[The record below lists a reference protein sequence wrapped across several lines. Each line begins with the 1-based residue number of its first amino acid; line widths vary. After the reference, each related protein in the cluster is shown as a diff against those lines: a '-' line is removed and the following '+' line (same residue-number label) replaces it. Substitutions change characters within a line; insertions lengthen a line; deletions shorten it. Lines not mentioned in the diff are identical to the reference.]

1 MRDFK
6 ALFFTGLTLIISGI
20 LLKISTPET
29 WISSV
34 LISLGGTAKILFLV
48 LTLRKN
54 KLRPGYEMLFL
65 LAGLALVIL
74 GAQLRKEPATLA
86 FALPATLSGLLL
98 KVSFVLLFIRRLRLH
113 RLRRTRDQAI

>member
-34 LISLGGTAKILFLV
+34 LISLGGTAKILFLI

-54 KLRPGYEMLFL
+54 KMRPGYEMLFL

-86 FALPATLSGLLL
+86 FALPELCAKNDQGQSRQQ
-98 KVSFVLLFIRRLRLH
+98 KEHFVT
-113 RLRRTRDQAI
+113 RTHFVFA

>member
-74 GAQLRKEPATLA
+74 GAQLRKEPSTLA

-98 KVSFVLLFIRRLRLH
+98 KSAFILLFIRKVRSH

>member
-1 MRDFK
+1 MRDYK
-6 ALFFTGLTLIISGI
+6 AVFFTGLILIITGI
-20 LLKISTPET
+20 LLKISTPES

-74 GAQLRKEPATLA
+74 GAQLRKEPSTLA

-98 KVSFVLLFIRRLRLH
+98 KITFILLFIRKLRSH